1 MGRSFLS
8 WVSGG
13 VNRLCFS
20 ISDKLEMDTDTEKL
34 IFWAWSYP
42 IYLDIILRPPYVL
55 RMLDLALFSL
65 KNAGSP
71 ADIEIEEQ
79 LI

>member
-20 ISDKLEMDTDTEKL
+20 ISDKLEMDTDTVKL
-34 IFWAWSYP
+34 IFFQCL
-42 IYLDIILRPPYVL
+42 ILYLSKNLRPSAFLEFTISFLFL
-55 RMLDLALFSL
+55 RKIRVRRTF
-65 KNAGSP
+65 
-71 ADIEIEEQ
+71 EIKE
-79 LI
+79 